1 MKTAAAWITL
11 VALAAGAPLASAQ
24 VAAVAREIVEQG
36 VEQIFKSAG
45 REAVEELGKTGG
57 RVAVRETLERAAAEG
72 GEGLVRKTTAY
83 GIEQGPI
90 ALRAIGRSP
99 AKMVGA
105 LDNLAAELRPAAL
118 RAVER
123 DPQAL
128 AGLVERYGAQAL
140 EAAAKQPGVGT
151 VLGEKLGGEGL
162 AAARSLTTDQAIVV
176 ARHADE
182 IAKLPA
188 EQQAGLFAR
197 LRSNAAGVTG
207 FLERHPKTLLTAAG
221 VAVILGA
228 KDEILGPGDGA
239 DASGHAIGRR
249 EGLVPRVWHDV
260 LGLLTKPIGAIAT
273 LLVGLAAIWAGLK
286 VWAMWRRRQIQVR
299 VAEARGQV
307 EMERLAMASDAREL

>member
-1 MKTAAAWITL
+1 MKMKRWTIVVVMLLGLTAS
-11 VALAAGAPLASAQ
+11 APLARAQ
-24 VAAVAREIVEQG
+24 VATAARGIVEQG
-36 VEQIFKSAG
+36 VEMIFKRAG
-45 REAVEELGKTGG
+45 TGAAEELAKSGG

-72 GEGLVRKTTAY
+72 GENLVRKTTAY

-188 EQQAGLFAR
+188 KEQASFFAR
-197 LRSNAAGVTG
+197 LRGNAAGVTG

-221 VAVILGA
+221 VAVLLGA
-228 KDEILGPGDGA
+228 KDEILGPGDGR
-239 DASGHAIGRR
+239 DASGRLIGRP

-260 LGLLTKPIGAIAT
+260 LNVLTKPIGMIAT
-273 LLVGLAAIWAGLK
+273 LLVGVAGVWAGLK
-286 VWAMWRRRQIQVR
+286 VWAMWRRRQLQVR
-299 VAEARGQV
+299 VLEARAQSEV
-307 EMERLAMASDAREL
+307 ERLANA

>member
-1 MKTAAAWITL
+1 MKMAVAWIVL
-11 VALAAGAPLASAQ
+11 VTMAAAGAPLAQAQ
-24 VAAVAREIVEQG
+24 VATVARKIVEEG
-36 VEQIFKSAG
+36 VEQIFKRAG
-45 REAVEELGKTGG
+45 AEAAEELAKAGG
-57 RVAVRETLERAAAEG
+57 RAAVRETLEKAAAEG
-72 GEGLVRKTTAY
+72 GEGLVRRATAY
-83 GIEQGPI
+83 GVEQGPI

-118 RAVER
+118 RAMER
-123 DPQAL
+123 DPQL
-128 AGLVERYGAQAL
+128 LGGLVERYGAQAL
-140 EAAAKQPGVGT
+140 EAAAKQPGVGP
-151 VLGEKLGGEGL
+151 VLGEKLGSEGL

-228 KDEILGPGDGA
+228 KDEILGPGDGT

-249 EGLVPRVWHDV
+249 EGIVPRVWHDV
-260 LGLLTKPIGAIAT
+260 LGLLTQPI
-273 LLVGLAAIWAGLK
+273 AAISTLVVGVAAVWAGLK
-286 VWAMWRRRQIQVR
+286 VWAMWRRRPISIPRAPVDPSR
-299 VAEARGQV
+299 AGA
-307 EMERLAMASDAREL
+307 

>member
-1 MKTAAAWITL
+1 MKMMRRWTMVIAML
-11 VALAAGAPLASAQ
+11 LALMAGGPLARAQ
-24 VAAVAREIVEQG
+24 VAAAARGIVEQG
-36 VEQIFKSAG
+36 VEMIFKNAG
-45 REAVEELGKTGG
+45 RDAAEELAKSGG
-57 RVAVRETLERAAAEG
+57 RVAVRETLERAAADG
-72 GEGLVRKTTAY
+72 GENLVRKTTAY

-99 AKMVGA
+99 ARMVGA

-118 RAVER
+118 RAMER

-188 EQQAGLFAR
+188 QEQASFFAR
-197 LRSNAAGVTG
+197 LRSNATGVTG

-228 KDEILGPGDGA
+228 KDEILGPGDGT
-239 DASGHAIGRR
+239 DATGRLIGRP
-249 EGLVPRVWHDV
+249 EGLVPRIWHDV
-260 LGLLTKPIGAIAT
+260 LGLLTRPI
-273 LLVGLAAIWAGLK
+273 AAISALVVGVAAFWAGLK
-286 VWAMWRRRQIQVR
+286 IWGMWRRRPISIPRAPVDPSH
-299 VAEARGQV
+299 AGA
-307 EMERLAMASDAREL
+307 